1 MMDSLFTVEEHISG
15 KIITFKLKLNLR
27 PVIYGIMDEA
37 IRKTTGSLEEIYANQ
52 LR

>member
-15 KIITFKLKLNLR
+15 SNFKILASTFS
-27 PVIYGIMDEA
+27 VIYGIMDEA
-37 IRKTTGSLEEIYANQ
+37 IRKTTGSLEDIYANQ